1 MSKGRFNL
9 PPDSSISN
17 VVAATDA
24 GYGEVAAAALAAAPT
39 MQLQPWGQV
48 EGTYFAAGKPAAGQ
62 VLNIGTDGDEGFGG
76 VLLWPDAYRARV
88 DADGHFAFAK
98 IPSGNFRLFNP
109 RLGPSAFGWP
119 FTKVSVRQGETS
131 SVSGGS
137 CTVAVHPRSH
147 EDAQTQFGLDILTQV
162 WLQGQD
168 TVHGKTAGGAGY
180 SSSRQPMAHGK
191 KKRFLPEHTC

>member
-1 MSKGRFNL
+1 
-9 PPDSSISN
+9 
-17 VVAATDA
+17 
-24 GYGEVAAAALAAAPT
+24 

-119 FTKVSVRQGETS
+119 FAKCRFARVKQVLSP
-131 SVSGGS
+131 
-137 CTVAVHPRSH
+137 VAFAPWRLS
-147 EDAQTQFGLDILTQV
+147 AF
-162 WLQGQD
+162 
-168 TVHGKTAGGAGY
+168 A
-180 SSSRQPMAHGK
+180 
-191 KKRFLPEHTC
+191 